1 MLEIEFEC
9 KSVRRTSERCNKGG
23 LRVHAVRYPV
33 DNPAL
38 SPFCNRG
45 VLLAAMGGLAFTH
58 TLHEQPFAQL
68 YLSAATPGPP
78 AGSA

>member
-1 MLEIEFEC
+1 MQISSPNE
-9 KSVRRTSERCNKGG
+9 RTLQQGG

-33 DNPAL
+33 DNPTL

-45 VLLAAMGGLAFTH
+45 VLLAAIGGLAVTH
-58 TLHEQPFAQL
+58 TPHEQPFAQL
-68 YLSAATPGPP
+68 HLSAAMPGPP

>member
-1 MLEIEFEC
+1 MQISSPNE
-9 KSVRRTSERCNKGG
+9 RTRQQGG

-33 DNPAL
+33 DNPTL

-45 VLLAAMGGLAFTH
+45 VPLAAMGGLAFTH
-58 TLHEQPFAQL
+58 THTPHEQPFPQL
-68 YLSAATPGPP
+68 HLSAAMPGPP